1 MSDSTGPGSG
11 QGSERLRQTAEEARA
26 AAGSRFEDVKRM
38 AGETA
43 EQARRRA
50 EAEAERGKNR
60 GAGEVHS
67 WASALERA
75 AGELGRDTAQG
86 RAVHGLAEQ
95 VDEVARSIEN
105 QSVADMVGKLADF
118 GRRNPVAFAG
128 GAMLAGFALSRF
140 ATARPGPDY
149 DRPEFDRPEYDREED
164 WR

>member
-11 QGSERLRQTAEEARA
+11 QGSERLRQTAEEARSA
-26 AAGSRFEDVKRM
+26 AAGRFEDVKRQ

-43 EQARRRA
+43 EQARRRV

-60 GAGEVHS
+60 GAGEVHT

-75 AGELGRDTAQG
+75 AGELGRDTVQG

-95 VDEVARSIEN
+95 IDDVARSIEN
-105 QSVADMVGKLADF
+105 QSVGDMVARLADF
-118 GRRNPVAFAG
+118 GRRNPAAFAG

-140 ATARPGPDY
+140 ATARPEPDHE
-149 DRPEFDRPEYDREED
+149 PEPEPDHEHGYKED

>member
-1 MSDSTGPGSG
+1 MSDETHAGSG
-11 QGSERLRQTAEEARA
+11 EGSERARQTAEEARR
-26 AAGSRFEDVKRM
+26 AAGDRYEEVKRR

-50 EAEAERGKNR
+50 EAEAERAKTR
-60 GAGEVHS
+60 GAGEVHT

-75 AGELGRDTAQG
+75 AGELGRDSVQG

-95 VDEVARSIEN
+95 IDDFARSIEH
-105 QSVADMVGKLADF
+105 QSVGEMVGRLADF

-128 GAMLAGFALSRF
+128 GALLAGFALSRF
-140 ATARPGPDY
+140 ATARPDDEIGY
-149 DRPEFDRPEYDREED
+149 EED

>member
-1 MSDSTGPGSG
+1 MSETTGPGTG
-11 QGSERLRQTAEEARA
+11 QERLRETAEEARS
-26 AAGSRFEDVKRM
+26 AAGNRFEDLKRQ

-60 GAGEVHS
+60 GAGEVHH
-67 WASALERA
+67 WAAALERA
-75 AGELGRDTAQG
+75 AAELGRDTAQG

-105 QSVADMVGKLADF
+105 QSVGDMVARVAEF

-140 ATARPGPDY
+140 ATARPEPATDH
-149 DRPEFDRPEYDREED
+149 EED